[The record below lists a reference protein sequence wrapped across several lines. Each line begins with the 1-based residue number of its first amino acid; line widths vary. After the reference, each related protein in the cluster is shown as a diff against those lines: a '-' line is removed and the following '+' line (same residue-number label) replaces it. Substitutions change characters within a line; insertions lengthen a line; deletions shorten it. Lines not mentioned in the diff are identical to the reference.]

1 MSKSVVLLQPKSVL
15 MSLAH
20 VSARARLA
28 EWMPRVWAAIRY
40 MSENYAM
47 PRVMLIW
54 VTSAATWS
62 HRDF

>member
-1 MSKSVVLLQPKSVL
+1 MSKSMVLLQPKSVL

-20 VSARARLA
+20 VSVRACLA
-28 EWMPRVWAAIRY
+28 EWVPRVWAAIWY

-54 VTSAATWS
+54 VTSAANWS
-62 HRDF
+62 HTDL